1 MTEAAPDVETAD
13 DEFEEVPWAE
23 ATLEERLGQLGN
35 LVVAR
40 DIEDSIRKV
49 MDRVRQARLVYK
61 EPRNIVVFGETGV
74 GKSDIMA
81 RYLGDNGDS
90 RGEDGNVRRPVLL
103 VEVRNAATPASVAKQ
118 MLSALGVDEEFHNVS
133 TTELSRM
140 LKQQMIGQGVE
151 LAILDEFHN
160 TLTDNG
166 AIRANRIAD
175 WVKDL
180 SKTKRRTSANPHGTS
195 KEIIPF
201 VMVGTRKVKGLI
213 DPADH
218 AELRSITPHVIE
230 IDRYRYGS
238 TEEKKAFVDF
248 LNGLDEQLPF
258 DRDSHLGTVFG
269 DKLHMATFGL
279 LRQVGQIVTYAA
291 ELALHDG
298 SACIQEHHLHLSVRD
313 QEAILQSNLISE
325 DGTKEERDRVVTNP
339 FAPPRLAPDTAPAAR
354 RGFKRR

>member
-1 MTEAAPDVETAD
+1 MTEAALDVGPHE
-13 DEFEEVPWAE
+13 EFEEIPWAE
-23 ATLEERLGQLGN
+23 ATLEDRMCQLGD

-49 MDRVRQARLVYK
+49 FDKVRRARLYYK
-61 EPRNIVVFGETGV
+61 EPRNVVVFGETGV

-81 RYLGDNGDS
+81 RYLGDNAGG
-90 RGEDGNVRRPVLL
+90 RGEDGNLRTPVLL

-118 MLSALGVDEEFHNVS
+118 MLNALGVDEEFHNVS
-133 TTELSRM
+133 TTDLSRM

-180 SKTKRRTSANPHGTS
+180 SKTKKRTSANPHGTS

-213 DPADH
+213 DPAEH
-218 AELRSITPHVIE
+218 KELRSITPHIIE
-230 IDRYRYGS
+230 IDRYRYG
-238 TEEKKAFVDF
+238 TPDEKEAFVSF

-258 DRDSHLGTVFG
+258 DHDSHLGTVFG
-269 DKLHMATFGL
+269 DKIHVATFGL

-291 ELALHDG
+291 ELALQDG
-298 SACIQEHHLHLSVRD
+298 SDFIHEHHLHQSVKD
-313 QEAILQSNLISE
+313 QEAILQSNLISD
-325 DGTKEERDRVVTNP
+325 DGTKEERERVVTNP
-339 FAPPRLAPDTAPAAR
+339 FSPPQLTADAGPVAR
-354 RGFKRR
+354 RGFKRK